1 MKRSNFLHLAA
12 LAVSLMGSAS
22 AFAGITSHSSDSDA
36 KIEASVRD
44 LLSARI
50 NLAPNAVNVQSIGG
64 VVYLYGLVDTGREKW
79 AAESIAAQTPGVARV
94 VNSISENQ

>member
-1 MKRSNFLHLAA
+1 MKRSNFSRLATLA
-12 LAVSLMGSAS
+12 LIATASAS
-22 AFAGITSHSSDSDA
+22 AFATINMHGSDSDA
-36 KIEASVRD
+36 KIEASVRE
-44 LLSARI
+44 LLGTRA
-50 NLAPNAVNVQSIGG
+50 NLAPNAVTVQSIGG